1 MKTYPALKRKHG
13 LKAHLQKLP
22 QAIPTAAHRPIVS
35 LLCENHGQAYVWMTD
50 RGRSRL
56 IKH

>member
-1 MKTYPALKRKHG
+1 MKTHLALKRKHG
-13 LKAHLQKLP
+13 LRARLQKRP
-22 QAIPTAAHRPIVS
+22 QAITTTAPRPIVS
-35 LLCENHGQAYVWMTD
+35 LLCESHGQAYVWMTD